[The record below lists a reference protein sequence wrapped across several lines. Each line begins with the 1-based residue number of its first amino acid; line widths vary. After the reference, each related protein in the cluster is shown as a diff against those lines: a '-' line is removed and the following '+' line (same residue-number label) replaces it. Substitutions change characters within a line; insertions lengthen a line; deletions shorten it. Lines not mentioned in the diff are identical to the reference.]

1 MFVTYCDKRLMCRCQ
16 CGCVCVGREGGG
28 GGEGKTFAT
37 CGIGQVLREVRMSW
51 SSQHELVDA
60 TFRDI
65 YEVEATS
72 PLAILTTWQRLL
84 AVACGSTSSTM
95 RRLKRRSLSC
105 LETILWA
112 SWEMAAHQR
121 IIPWLDRVD
130 SASNS
135 VDGFSKGCQEGPW
148 RNIQR
153 GILPKELFQQ

>member
-1 MFVTYCDKRLMCRCQ
+1 MFVTYCDKRLICRCQ
-16 CGCVCVGREGGG
+16 CGCVCVGGRGGG
-28 GGEGKTFAT
+28 GGKTFAT

-65 YEVEATS
+65 YEVEATG

-95 RRLKRRSLSC
+95 RRLKLRSLSC

-112 SWEMAAHQR
+112 SHGKWQR
-121 IIPWLDRVD
+121 INASYHGLTELTAPVTLWMD
-130 SASNS
+130 SQKD
-135 VDGFSKGCQEGPW
+135 VQKT
-148 RNIQR
+148 R
-153 GILPKELFQQ
+153 GVTFNVVF